1 MSQSRD
7 FGPASQEMKAA
18 LEQYTNGELVDLLS
32 HLVQIYVVEGA
43 LPEKANIKPLGKDGE
58 DLFGRLSFPE
68 LILHLQMHLDHREW
82 KQFSVSG
89 DDVWVNVASQRLNLT
104 GRPEPIP
111 PAASSEKKEGEAEPG
126 EQGSGKKEAV
136 DASGGEDGDE
146 GEVFEKDPVQESE
159 RFGMLEFD

>member
-7 FGPASQEMKAA
+7 FGPAALEMKAA
-18 LEQYTNGELVDLLS
+18 LEQYTKGELVDLLS

-43 LPEKANIKPLGKDGE
+43 LPEKAAVKPMGKEGE
-58 DLFGRLSFPE
+58 DLFSRLSFPE

-89 DDVWVNVASQRLNLT
+89 DDVWVNAAGQRLNLT

-111 PAASSEKKEGEAEPG
+111 PEAASGREGEGPSG
-126 EQGSGKKEAV
+126 ENPVSKEEADTSSEDAV
-136 DASGGEDGDE
+136 DE
-146 GEVFEKDPVQESE
+146 GEVFEKDLVQESE